1 MLTQLEYNQLP
12 LPQKADLLRRH
23 GQHLLNRESPPYTVS
38 LYSVGNFFV
47 EAYFSESS
55 YYQGGHEL
63 WDLLSI
69 RTENRSVTQPDPL
82 DYYLDTI
89 DLQRFI

>member
-1 MLTQLEYNQLP
+1 MLTQPEYNQLP

-47 EAYFSESS
+47 EAYYSQSK
-55 YYQGGHEL
+55 YYKGGHEL
-63 WDLLSI
+63 RDLLSI
-69 RTENRSVTQPDPL
+69 RTQNGPCNQKSPL
-82 DYYLDTI
+82 EHYLDQI
-89 DLQRFI
+89 DLHGLI

>member
-47 EAYFSESS
+47 EAYYSKSN
-55 YYQGGHEL
+55 YYKGDHEL
-63 WDLLSI
+63 RDLLSI
-69 RTENRSVTQPDPL
+69 RTENRSSRQKNPL
-82 DYYLDTI
+82 EYYLEQV
-89 DLQRFI
+89 DLQNLI